1 MGCRGEGILSFA
13 LPLLCRDPRVGFSSD
28 LLALAS
34 WEEFDFSLSNEAIWE
49 VEAVTRDESA
59 TFLRH
64 MPFLVLVTR
73 SQRLCLCVC
82 LAMLLLWSPAQVPFW

>member
-73 SQRLCLCVC
+73 L
-82 LAMLLLWSPAQVPFW
+82 P